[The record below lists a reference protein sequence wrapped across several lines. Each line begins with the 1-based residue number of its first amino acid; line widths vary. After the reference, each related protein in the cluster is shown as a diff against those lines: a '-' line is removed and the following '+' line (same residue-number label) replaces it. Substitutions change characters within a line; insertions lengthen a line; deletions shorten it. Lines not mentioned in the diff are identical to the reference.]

1 MSKKVTKAE
10 EKPKR
15 SFLDWIKDN
24 KTFTVA
30 LGVILLLMIV
40 AFTLAKTLPAG
51 LYEWNESIQQY
62 EFKYIENNFPFWKFL
77 LSPFLLFGTNA
88 GKSVAIIVSFLFI
101 ISGVMEVMTNSN
113 VLTYVFDRIVA
124 KFKNHKYLLLVILTT
139 FFMAVGSL
147 IGCYDEIV
155 PFVPLLIILVA
166 KFGFDKHI
174 GITVSLFGITA
185 GFAAG
190 IFNPFLVAIPQEQ
203 AGVPTFSGLWMRLV
217 AFFVLLIFTCAF
229 VILRAK
235 ITGKTKQIQSEEEK
249 KTVKKQDPTLGKAG
263 IAFGLSVLLGFTLV
277 ILTLFV
283 PAFGP
288 VKDSGCSLLLLAACF
303 LLGGVLTA
311 SITKISPKT
320 FAGDFTK
327 GIRSTLMAGILLI
340 LASSI
345 SYTLDTSCRMHTILH
360 GFIGLTNGI
369 SPLAYVFI
377 CYALFLLFGLFM
389 SSGSARAFLLIP
401 ILAPIAQ
408 YSYAQDVL
416 YPMLLAFALAD
427 GMVSLMY
434 PTNPILI
441 VILNIT
447 KTSYGEYI
455 KKNWIYFLGFLLLSI
470 LMLCFAYAVGYNALP
485 F

>member
-1 MSKKVTKAE
+1 MSNKKVNTAS
-10 EKPKR
+10 KPKK
-15 SFLDWIKDN
+15 SFIGWIKDN

-40 AFTLAKTLPAG
+40 AFILAKTLPAG
-51 LYEWNESIQQY
+51 LYEWNEVTKQY
-62 EFKYIENNFPFWKFL
+62 EFITVENNFPFWKFL

-88 GKSVAIIVSFLFI
+88 GKSVAIIITFLFI
-101 ISGVMEVMTNSN
+101 ISGVMEVMDKSR
-113 VLTYVFDRIVA
+113 VLTYIFDRIVE
-124 KFKNHKYLLLVILTT
+124 KFKNHKYILLVILVT
-139 FFMAVGSL
+139 FFMLVGSL

-155 PFVPLLIILVA
+155 PFVPLLIFLVA

-174 GITVSLFGITA
+174 GIAVSLFAISA

-190 IFNPFLVAIPQEQ
+190 IFNPFLVAIPQQQ
-203 AGVPTFSGLWMRLV
+203 AGVPTFSGMWMRIV
-217 AFFVLLIFTCAF
+217 AFFVFLIFTC
-229 VILRAK
+229 VYVLLKTRRRQEVKTSK
-235 ITGKTKQIQSEEEK
+235 IDNKTTK
-249 KTVKKQDPTLGKAG
+249 VKDPTLGKAG
-263 IAFGLSVLLGFTLV
+263 MAFGLSVLLGFTLV

-283 PAFGP
+283 PAFEP
-288 VKDSGCSLLLLAACF
+288 VKESGCSLLLLAAAF

-311 SITKISPKT
+311 YITKIPLKT
-320 FAGDFTK
+320 FVGNFTK

-345 SYTLDTSCRMHTILH
+345 SYTLTESQRMHTILH
-360 GFIGLTNGI
+360 GFVTATYGI
-369 SPLAYVFI
+369 SPLGYVFMF
-377 CYALFLLFGLFM
+377 YGLFLLFGLFM

-401 ILAPIAQ
+401 ILAPIADA
-408 YSYAQDVL
+408 YGVL
-416 YPMLLAFALAD
+416 YPTLLAFALAD
-427 GMVSLMY
+427 GMTSLMY

-455 KKNWIYFLGFLLLSI
+455 KKNWIYFVGFLLLSI
-470 LMLCFAYAVGYNALP
+470 LLICFAYAVGYNALP

>member
-1 MSKKVTKAE
+1 MSKKSVNAVQ
-10 EKPKR
+10 KPKK
-15 SFLDWIKDN
+15 SFLGWIKAN

-40 AFTLAKTLPAG
+40 SFILAKTLPAG
-51 LYEWNESIQQY
+51 KYTWNEATKQY
-62 EFKYIENNFPFWKFL
+62 EFNVIENNFPFWKFL

-88 GKSVAIIVSFLFI
+88 GKSVAIIISFLFI
-101 ISGVMEVMTNSN
+101 ISGVMEVMTNSH
-113 VLTYVFDRIVA
+113 VLSYVFNKIVTR
-124 KFKNHKYLLLVILTT
+124 FKNHKYILLVILIL
-139 FFMAVGSL
+139 FFMSVGSL

-166 KFGFDKHI
+166 KFGFDKHT
-174 GITVSLFGITA
+174 GISVSLLAITA

-203 AGVPTFSGLWMRLV
+203 AGITATFSGMWMRVV
-217 AFFVLLIFTCAF
+217 AFLVLFIFTCAY
-229 VILRAK
+229 VLLRAK
-235 ITGKTKQIQSEEEK
+235 MTSKNKPIKTKDK
-249 KTVKKQDPTLGKAG
+249 DKVVKKEDPTLGKAG
-263 IAFGLSVLLGFTLV
+263 VAFGLSVLLGFTLV

-288 VKDSGCSLLLLAACF
+288 VKDSGCSLVLLAGCF

-311 SITKISPKT
+311 VITKIPPKT
-320 FAGDFTK
+320 FVGDFTK

-345 SYTLDTSCRMHTILH
+345 SFTLDTSCRMHTILH
-360 GFIGLTNGI
+360 GFVSLTNGI
-369 SPLAYVFI
+369 SPLGYVFI
-377 CYALFLLFGLFM
+377 CYVFFLLFGLFM

-401 ILAPIAQ
+401 ILAPIAEA
-408 YSYAQDVL
+408 YGVL

-447 KTSYGEYI
+447 DTSYGEYI
-455 KKNWIYFLGFLLLSI
+455 KKNWIYFSGFLLLSI
-470 LMLCFAYAVGYNALP
+470 LMLCFAYAIGYNAYP